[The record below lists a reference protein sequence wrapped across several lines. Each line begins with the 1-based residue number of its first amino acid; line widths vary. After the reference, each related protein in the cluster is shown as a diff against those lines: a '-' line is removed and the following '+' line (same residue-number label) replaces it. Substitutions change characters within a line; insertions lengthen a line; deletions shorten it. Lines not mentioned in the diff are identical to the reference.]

1 MRRTT
6 AILTLVLATSLPTSL
21 LAQTPQAPAA
31 GTPAAPPR
39 TGGGMP
45 DAKPQLSTLKMPAGF
60 AIEVYAT
67 GVQGARSMAVAP
79 DGTLFV
85 GTRRNTVYAVVD
97 KDNDKKGE
105 TVVELTTGLKMPN
118 GLAFRDNALYVG
130 EVNRIVKFENVVAA
144 VKSGNVAGLTPKV
157 VVDGLPSDQMHG
169 WKYIAFGPDGY
180 LYYQIGAPC
189 NICDKG
195 DPYAAIWRVK
205 EGSAPEIYARGVRNS
220 VGMAWHPTT
229 KSLFFTDNGRD
240 MLGDESPSDELNIAP
255 KPGLHF
261 GYPYCHQGDTADPNS
276 DPANPINAAANP
288 CAKFT
293 PPAQKLGPHV
303 AALAL
308 HFYGG
313 SMFPTEYKNKLFIV
327 NHGSWNRTAA
337 AGPIG
342 YRLMLATVDGDTITK
357 YEPFA
362 EGFLQGRLAWGRPVD
377 LLEMPD
383 GSLLVS
389 DDTAGAIYRISYR
402 K

>member
-1 MRRTT
+1 MRRITG
-6 AILTLVLATSLPTSL
+6 ILTLVLATGSTTWVG
-21 LAQTPQAPAA
+21 AQTPAPA
-31 GTPAAPPR
+31 GTGQTAAR

-45 DAKPQLSTLKMPAGF
+45 NATPQLDKLTLPPGF
-60 AIEVYAT
+60 TADIYAT
-67 GVQGARSMAVAP
+67 GVRGARSMALAP

-85 GTRRNTVYAVVD
+85 GTRAKSVYAVVD
-97 KDNDKKGE
+97 TNKDYKAD
-105 TVVELTTGLKMPN
+105 TVLEIANGLTMPN
-118 GLAFRDNALYVG
+118 GIAFRDGALYVAEINQINKYEG
-130 EVNRIVKFENVVAA
+130 ILDKVRTGTV
-144 VKSGNVAGLTPKV
+144 SGLTPTLV
-157 VVDGLPSDQMHG
+157 LGGLPSDQMHG

-195 DPYAAIWRVK
+195 DPYASIWRVK
-205 EGSAPEIYARGVRNS
+205 PEGGTPELVARGVRNT
-220 VGMAWHPTT
+220 VGMAWHPQTRA
-229 KSLFFTDNGRD
+229 LWFTDNGRD
-240 MLGDESPSDELNIAP
+240 MLGDESPNDELNVAP

-261 GYPYCHQGDTADPNS
+261 GYPYCHQGDTADPNT
-276 DPANPINAAANP
+276 DKTNPIDSAGNP
-288 CAKFT
+288 CSKFT
-293 PPAQKLGPHV
+293 PPAHRLGPHV

-308 HFYGG
+308 KFYGG
-313 SMFPTEYKNKLFIV
+313 SMFPAEYRNKLFIV

-342 YRLMLATVDGDTITK
+342 YRIMVATIEGDKVTK

-362 EGFLQGRLAWGRPVD
+362 EGFLQGRQAWGRPVD

-389 DDTAGAIYRISYR
+389 DDAGGAIYRISYR